1 MEEENKGQ
9 PQSKQPWRENT
20 MQDEARGEVDFETIS
35 SEKIFFGKN
44 NFIEVARKKATTKE
58 GTSEF
63 ISVSRGYKLAD
74 GTERFK
80 KSVTIPD
87 DKATREFIADKIRN
101 L

>member
-1 MEEENKGQ
+1 MEEQNKGQ

-20 MQDEARGEVDFETIS
+20 ASDEARAEVDFETIR

-44 NFIEVARKKATTKE
+44 NFIEVARKKAVTKE
-58 GTSEF
+58 GASEF

-87 DKATREFIADKIRN
+87 DKATREFIADRIRSM
-101 L
+101 

>member
-9 PQSKQPWRENT
+9 PQSKQPWREN
-20 MQDEARGEVDFETIS
+20 MQDEARSDVDFETIK

-44 NFIEVARKKATTKE
+44 NFITKD
-58 GTSEF
+58 GASEF

-74 GTERFK
+74 GSERFK

-101 L
+101 M